1 MPVVIRL
8 VCAVLI
14 AFLAT
19 VTGTAAQTSV
29 TEPVTVYDFT
39 FPDEIA
45 GAQRIS
51 FRDYE
56 SNQPGL
62 GYSAGYKQG
71 NLIGTVY
78 IYDDGK
84 QSIPDDPQSPLVKAQ
99 LEAERRLGSAAGGRC
114 QSQGRVHD

>member
-56 SNQPGL
+56 SN
-62 GYSAGYKQG
+62 
-71 NLIGTVY
+71 
-78 IYDDGK
+78 
-84 QSIPDDPQSPLVKAQ
+84 
-99 LEAERRLGSAAGGRC
+99 
-114 QSQGRVHD
+114 